1 MRVLMHD
8 EYLINII
15 RWRSRFDCL
24 QIRQGVHV
32 AFRTILEKRVV
43 QSLSPILDN
52 PKLDLELRGLIRSNL
67 QEFCASAS
75 ADGSKYEEFR

>member
-1 MRVLMHD
+1 MTFALGFS
-8 EYLINII
+8 LKF
-15 RWRSRFDCL
+15 SSFFF

-52 PKLDLELRGLIRSNL
+52 PKLDLELRGLIRTNL
-67 QEFCASAS
+67 QEFCSSAPS
-75 ADGSKYEEFR
+75 EGTKISF